1 MMEAKIMKSSD
12 ATKKEIVE
20 DLASAYM
27 VKRDAFKKGQMPFH
41 VWLEERQAI
50 LWESDYHGLTE
61 DLLERVSK

>member
-12 ATKKEIVE
+12 ATKKEIIE

-27 VKRDAFKKGQMPFH
+27 VKRDAFKRGEIPFH

-50 LWESDYHGLTE
+50 LWESDSHGLTE
-61 DLLERVSK
+61 DLFKRVGK